1 MSIRKIVNDFA
12 GLFYPKIC
20 AACSDA
26 LVKNENLFCTSCRVG
41 LPRTNFHHDKDNEVA
56 QIFWGRIPVEYAT
69 AYFYFQKGGR
79 VQELLHKLKYKG
91 QQEIGIELGRM
102 MGRDML
108 QSPFG
113 QIDVVM
119 PVPLHKSKKRKRGY
133 NQSECLAAGISV
145 AMGKPLDVTNLY
157 RAIAN
162 PTQTKKH
169 RFERWTNVESI
180 FKLKNA
186 TAIANTHILLVDDVV
201 TTGATIEA
209 CASALLEA
217 VGVKVSIVAAAKA

>member
-1 MSIRKIVNDFA
+1 MSIINILNDFT

-20 AACSDA
+20 ASCDDS
-26 LVKNENLFCTSCRVG
+26 LVRNENLFCTACRVG

-79 VQELLHKLKYKG
+79 VQKLLHKLKYKD
-91 QQEIGIELGRM
+91 QKEIGVELGRM
-102 MGRDML
+102 IGRDL
-108 QSPFG
+108 VQSSFN
-113 QIDVVM
+113 QVDVIV

-133 NQSECLAAGISV
+133 NQSECLAEGLS
-145 AMGKPLDVTNLY
+145 MSMMKPLDTTSLF

-162 PTQTKKH
+162 PTQTRKH
-169 RFERWTNVESI
+169 RYERWTNVESI
-180 FKLKNA
+180 FKLRYPE
-186 TAIANTHILLVDDVV
+186 AIANKHILLVDDVI
-201 TTGATIEA
+201 TTGATLEA

-217 VGVKVSIVAAAKA
+217 EGVKVSIVTAAKA